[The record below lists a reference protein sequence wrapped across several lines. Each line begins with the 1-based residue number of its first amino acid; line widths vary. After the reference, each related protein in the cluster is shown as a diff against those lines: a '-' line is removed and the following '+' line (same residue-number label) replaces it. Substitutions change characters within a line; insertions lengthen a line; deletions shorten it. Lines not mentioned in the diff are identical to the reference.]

1 MESVCV
7 NGTLWDQDATAVRLV
22 WSWTLK
28 RALCDR
34 SFVSPFVYFFFSLL
48 VPCGFVDTC
57 ILSHLRFPSFF
68 LVFSLLCP
76 RHFVPSCRQ
85 PFLPLYPRP
94 FVCLVVRVFI
104 SSFLC
109 AFVSSAFFAF
119 VLSSLRLF
127 GCSCLHFFVPL
138 CLRVVSLFCLRTLVP
153 SFVWLFVSSFL
164 RSFVPSFRQPFL
176 PSYSRPFVCLVIRVF
191 ISSFLRAFVCWSF
204 RVWLISCVFP
214 FISKSFYLL
223 SLSLPKLFIW
233 FNMLPCVLYLFVF
246 SSFSLVFGDWVIM
259 PKVDANLAVVTL
271 VVRTRGTVN
280 KLRASVA
287 AVKASREDSAMKS
300 RPGISSLYQITWNT
314 SLRKQKF
321 LGYVQNVWCIIQ
333 E

>member
-1 MESVCV
+1 M
-7 NGTLWDQDATAVRLV
+7 
-22 WSWTLK
+22 
-28 RALCDR
+28 ALLTHAFFPICGSLR
-34 SFVSPFVYFFFSLL
+34 SFLFSAYCAL
-48 VPCGFVDTC
+48 VT
-57 ILSHLRFPSFF
+57 S
-68 LVFSLLCP
+68 
-76 RHFVPSCRQ
+76 
-85 PFLPLYPRP
+85 
-94 FVCLVVRVFI
+94 
-104 SSFLC
+104 
-109 AFVSSAFFAF
+109 
-119 VLSSLRLF
+119 
-127 GCSCLHFFVPL
+127 
-138 CLRVVSLFCLRTLVP
+138 CLRVVSLSCLFTLVP

-164 RSFVPSFRQPFL
+164 RSFVSSFRQHFL
-176 PSYSRPFVCLVIRVF
+176 PSYSRPFVCLVVCVF

-233 FNMLPCVLYLFVF
+233 FNMLPCILYLFVF

-259 PKVDANLAVVTL
+259 PKVDANFAIVTL

-287 AVKASREDSAMKS
+287 AVKVSREESAIKS

-314 SLRKQKF
+314 SLRKRKL

>member
-34 SFVSPFVYFFFSLL
+34 SFVSPFVYFFFLFTRALWLCWHMHSFPLA
-48 VPCGFVDTC
+48 VPFV
-57 ILSHLRFPSFF
+57 LSCFQPI
-68 LVFSLLCP
+68 
-76 RHFVPSCRQ
+76 VPSSLR
-85 PFLPLYPRP
+85 
-94 FVCLVVRVFI
+94 
-104 SSFLC
+104 
-109 AFVSSAFFAF
+109 AFVSSAFLAF

-138 CLRVVSLFCLRTLVP
+138 CLRFVSLFCLRTLVP

-287 AVKASREDSAMKS
+287 AVKVSREESAIKS